1 MAKNNNWT
9 REETIIAFN
18 VYCKVPF
25 KSSSKTNPTI
35 IKYANIIGRSPSAL
49 NMKVGNFGR
58 LDPELRKQGIVG
70 LGNGSK
76 LDEIIWNEFNG
87 NWDKLAFES
96 EKLIAEFQ
104 NKSIE
109 QIETLNIED
118 FPKGEERETIIK
130 ARVNQSFFRSTILS
144 SYNLKCCITGLSI
157 TDFLVAS
164 HIKPWSKDLENRTN
178 PHNGLCLNSIH
189 DKAFDRGFITVTPDF
204 KILVSNFF
212 DDYSNDLAV
221 TDFFKKYQNQFINLP
236 DRFLPSK
243 EFLDWH
249 YSNIFIKQRKF
260 EEIHSLGGSLNF
272 INTESSI
279 FGNNLILID
288 SALPKIISETLKKF
302 FTSSLSKSVELINSV
317 TKSNPLNFD
326 LENNHPFYIY
336 KFKRFITDIALGM
349 TPSKVWT
356 GQLDATGGYLVV
368 KEDGEVLCY
377 HIYNRNEFE
386 DYLYS
391 NTKFETASS
400 SRHDFGSIYKENEKL
415 YFKLNLQIRFI

>member
-70 LGNGSK
+70 LDNGSK

-109 QIETLNIED
+109 QIETFNIED
-118 FPKGEERETIIK
+118 LPKGDERESIIK
-130 ARVNQSFFRSTILS
+130 ARVNQSFFRSAILS

-157 TDFLVAS
+157 PDFLVAS
-164 HIKPWSKDLENRTN
+164 HIKPWSKDLKNRTN

-189 DKAFDRGFITVTPDF
+189 DKAFDKGFITVTPDY

-212 DDYSNDLAV
+212 DDYPNDLAV
-221 TDFFKKYQNQFINLP
+221 TDFFKKYKNQSINLP
-236 DRFLPSK
+236 DRFHPSK
-243 EFLDWH
+243 DFLDFH
-249 YSNIFIKQRKF
+249 YNEIFIK
-260 EEIHSLGGSLNF
+260 
-272 INTESSI
+272 
-279 FGNNLILID
+279 
-288 SALPKIISETLKKF
+288 
-302 FTSSLSKSVELINSV
+302 
-317 TKSNPLNFD
+317 
-326 LENNHPFYIY
+326 
-336 KFKRFITDIALGM
+336 
-349 TPSKVWT
+349 
-356 GQLDATGGYLVV
+356 
-368 KEDGEVLCY
+368 
-377 HIYNRNEFE
+377 
-386 DYLYS
+386 
-391 NTKFETASS
+391 
-400 SRHDFGSIYKENEKL
+400 
-415 YFKLNLQIRFI
+415 